1 MVVAPMVELEKDKSS
16 TQNESVTLFT
26 SYIPPSALS
35 QLLAHNLPEAH
46 VSPSG
51 ARCIRVNTFP
61 TFDLFGHTI
70 NMTIALYALLTHA
83 LPLPQ
88 SQEPLSYPPTVL
100 ALIRPNNALRT

>member
-51 ARCIRVNTFP
+51 ARCSFIVSSFRHMS
-61 TFDLFGHTI
+61 LFASHDDVSSGT
-70 NMTIALYALLTHA
+70 
-83 LPLPQ
+83 
-88 SQEPLSYPPTVL
+88 
-100 ALIRPNNALRT
+100 